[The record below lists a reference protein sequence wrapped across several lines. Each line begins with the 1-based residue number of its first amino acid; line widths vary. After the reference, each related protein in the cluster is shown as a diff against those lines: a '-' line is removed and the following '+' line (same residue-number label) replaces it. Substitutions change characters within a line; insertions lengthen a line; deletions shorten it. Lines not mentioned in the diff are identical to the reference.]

1 MRNFPIA
8 ADLGARDD
16 QVSAG
21 AGLPRR
27 LPIDMNGHD
36 HYSDHMG
43 RTVTATEAKAKILA
57 LLDEVEAGEEI
68 EITRH
73 GRLVARLVPARPGLA
88 LMGRFRGEVEQLVS
102 DEELM
107 TPIDEA
113 EFDGWD
119 WIADPEQ
126 EQERR

>member
-1 MRNFPIA
+1 MRS
-8 ADLGARDD
+8 AD
-16 QVSAG
+16 Q
-21 AGLPRR
+21 
-27 LPIDMNGHD
+27 
-36 HYSDHMG
+36 YSDHMG
-43 RTVTATEAKAKILA
+43 KTVTATEAKAKILS

-88 LMGRFRGEVEQLVS
+88 LMGRFRGEVRQLVS

-107 TPIDEA
+107 KPIDEA

-119 WIADPEQ
+119 WIANPEQ
-126 EQERR
+126 ARR